1 MRQSQIWC
9 VQKSKWARV
18 MSELYVLLTPCI
30 ILYKWKIQ
38 FEYVLR
44 YFLLCHHFL
53 WSASLSPSTMCQC
66 IYHSESYLAQLLQI
80 SFMKIRCI
88 IQNYVEYKKMNMF
101 YTWIK
106 FSCLPNGKYK
116 EFAWCIII
124 TIVYIIETMEIKY
137 ILAMFRFDNAMF
149 YWSYINIY
157 LLDVL
162 RLTTWGFWCK
172 RIYL

>member
-66 IYHSESYLAQLLQI
+66 IYHGESYLAQLLQI

-106 FSCLPNGKYK
+106 FSCLQGGKYK
-116 EFAWCIII
+116 KF
-124 TIVYIIETMEIKY
+124 
-137 ILAMFRFDNAMF
+137 
-149 YWSYINIY
+149 IY
-157 LLDVL
+157 YCTNCFVL
-162 RLTTWGFWCK
+162 VWISFNRV
-172 RIYL
+172 

>member
-1 MRQSQIWC
+1 MIRGYKENLRRIVFGRSMRQSQIWC

-44 YFLLCHHFL
+44 YFLPCHHFL

-106 FSCLPNGKYK
+106 FSCLQSGKYK
-116 EFAWCIII
+116 EF
-124 TIVYIIETMEIKY
+124 
-137 ILAMFRFDNAMF
+137 
-149 YWSYINIY
+149 IY
-157 LLDVL
+157 HCTNCFVLL
-162 RLTTWGFWCK
+162 
-172 RIYL
+172 

>member
-106 FSCLPNGKYK
+106 FSCLQSGKYK
-116 EFAWCIII
+116 EF
-124 TIVYIIETMEIKY
+124 
-137 ILAMFRFDNAMF
+137 
-149 YWSYINIY
+149 IY
-157 LLDVL
+157 HCTNCFVVASWKKFMLLKQ
-162 RLTTWGFWCK
+162 WK
-172 RIYL
+172 